1 MSMTRLRFLVGMGSS
16 VVGVATAQAI
26 REWNDPA
33 RAVMPPGAVSLS
45 RLKRSCTA
53 CGLCMSS
60 CPSKVLVPAGSCDY
74 GRTLFGGALLPK
86 LDFSRGAC
94 DPSCVRC
101 AEVCPA
107 QAFLRFGHPS
117 ERARIKVG
125 VAEWTRA
132 NCRTSSGEACTLCS
146 ERCPKDAI
154 SLVKDEGGEV
164 AHPKVDAAKCI
175 GCGRCEN
182 YCPAETKAIR
192 VKSLDPQ
199 DFAFGDETLV
209 AYLADGTEW
218 TSRAR
223 GVKPI
228 LDAIDNEFA
237 KFAGARCYDRI
248 VGRAAAFLYVKLG
261 VAEVYAPLI
270 AKGAVAIFRRYG
282 IRVRFREEIAGIR
295 NRKNDG
301 PCPMEHTVAGIA
313 DTEVD
318 AAIAAIRATA
328 LRLSSGR

>member
-1 MSMTRLRFLVGMGSS
+1 MSMTRRRFLVVMGSG
-16 VVGVATAQAI
+16 VVGAATAQAI
-26 REWNDPA
+26 SEWNDPA

-45 RLKRSCTA
+45 HLKRSCTA

-60 CPSKVLVPAGSCDY
+60 CPSKVLVPADSCDY

-94 DPSCVRC
+94 DPSCARC

-107 QAFLRFGHPS
+107 QAFLRFEHPS
-117 ERARIKVG
+117 ERARIKIG

-132 NCRTSSGEACTLCS
+132 NCRTSSGEVCTLCS

-192 VKSLDPQ
+192 VKPLDPQ

-223 GVKPI
+223 GVKPL
-228 LDAIDNEFA
+228 LDAIDNELA

-261 VAEVYAPLI
+261 TARTTVRARWSTLWRALPTRKSTRRLPRS
-270 AKGAVAIFRRYG
+270 AQRCSAFRLAADPGGASPVFSS
-282 IRVRFREEIAGIR
+282 V
-295 NRKNDG
+295 
-301 PCPMEHTVAGIA
+301 IA
-313 DTEVD
+313 DRRSYGKIY
-318 AAIAAIRATA
+318 A
-328 LRLSSGR
+328 

>member
-1 MSMTRLRFLVGMGSS
+1 MSMTRQGFLVGMGSC
-16 VVGVATAQAI
+16 VGIAAVQTFKGW
-26 REWNDPA
+26 RDTA

-60 CPSKVLVPAGSCDY
+60 CPSKVLVPAGSYDY

-94 DPSCVRC
+94 DPSCARC

-125 VAEWTRA
+125 IAEWTRA

-164 AHPKVDAAKCI
+164 AHPKVDAAKCRKPFDRL
-175 GCGRCEN
+175 G
-182 YCPAETKAIR
+182 AE
-192 VKSLDPQ
+192 
-199 DFAFGDETLV
+199 
-209 AYLADGTEW
+209 LA
-218 TSRAR
+218 
-223 GVKPI
+223 
-228 LDAIDNEFA
+228 
-237 KFAGARCYDRI
+237 
-248 VGRAAAFLYVKLG
+248 KLG
-261 VAEVYAPLI
+261 VAMGMRIRCQKSE
-270 AKGAVAIFRRYG
+270 IFEKMH
-282 IRVRFREEIAGIR
+282 RV
-295 NRKNDG
+295 
-301 PCPMEHTVAGIA
+301 
-313 DTEVD
+313 
-318 AAIAAIRATA
+318 
-328 LRLSSGR
+328 